1 MLSKMMM
8 VSLFMAFVSQAH
20 AGPIEL
26 ADCNGRLINDKDSI
40 EDTGTLKVQV
50 KNSVIV
56 IQATTAKTLKNF
68 NMNYKVIGGDNNP
81 NGFRNL
87 YGQINGDKSRYDQ
100 SVSLTAMGFYK
111 KVGVLGGVVN
121 FDVNGD
127 LYYGTL
133 ECSTIK

>member
-8 VSLFMAFVSQAH
+8 VSLFMAFVSQAI
-20 AGPIEL
+20 AGTIESVNCKGKL
-26 ADCNGRLINDKDSI
+26 FNDKDSI
-40 EDTGTLKVQV
+40 EDKGELTVQA
-50 KNSVIV
+50 KNRVIV

-68 NMNYKVIGGDNNP
+68 KMNYKVIGGDNNP
-81 NGFRNL
+81 DGFRNL
-87 YGQINGDKSRYDQ
+87 YGQINGDKNRYDQ

-127 LYYGTL
+127 VYYGTL
-133 ECSTIK
+133 ECSAIK

>member
-1 MLSKMMM
+1 MLSKMIM
-8 VSLFMAFVSQAH
+8 VSLLLAFVSQAI
-20 AGPIEL
+20 AGTIESV
-26 ADCNGRLINDKDSI
+26 DCKGRLFNDKDSI
-40 EDTGTLKVQV
+40 EDVGKLTVQA
-50 KNSVIV
+50 KNKVIV

-68 NMNYKVIGGDNNP
+68 KMKYKVIGGDNNP
-81 NGFRNL
+81 DGFRNL
-87 YGQINGDKSRYDQ
+87 YGQINGDKSRYDK